1 LSRRTDIDASKRVT
15 TETSGE
21 GRRRTTDRE
30 KVAALRRFRDATM
43 NLVNLSGGMAFLH
56 YRRASEEVL
65 MLILGRRPTDD
76 EFDDL
81 LCQREQ
87 RS

>member
-1 LSRRTDIDASKRVT
+1 M
-15 TETSGE
+15 
-21 GRRRTTDRE
+21 RTTDRE
-30 KVAALRRFRDATM
+30 KVAALRRFRDATI
-43 NLVNLSGGMAFLH
+43 NLVNVSGGMAFLH

-65 MLILGRRPTDD
+65 MHILGRRPTDD